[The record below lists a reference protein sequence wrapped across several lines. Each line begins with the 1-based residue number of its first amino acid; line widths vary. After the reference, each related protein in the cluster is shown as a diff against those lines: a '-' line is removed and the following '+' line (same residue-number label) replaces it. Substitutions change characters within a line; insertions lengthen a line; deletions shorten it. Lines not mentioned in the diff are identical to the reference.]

1 MCRES
6 QVANPR
12 IAGNGTTN
20 PKKKISQ
27 KYGQIIPTP
36 RGSILHP
43 SIEPPN
49 ATNMF
54 VQGLGPFRII
64 PCPAIGVAY
73 FPTKVLATCSL
84 AHGRAQHGRSQGLHH
99 GQGESQVL
107 ASRRSSWERG
117 ADGNE
122 ELPVVHQS
130 GLDVAIQKP
139 TSHEELWHHG
149 EQLLNH
155 HRLAELAAAGV
166 PVEGYLV
173 AYDGQILILEALANL
188 MMREEVVMAAV

>member
-1 MCRES
+1 MEVLELGDEVYRES

-20 PKKKISQ
+20 PKIMISQ

-36 RGSILHP
+36 RGSFLHP

-49 ATNMF
+49 ATNIF

-84 AHGRAQHGRSQGLHH
+84 AYGRAQHGESQGLHH
-99 GQGESQVL
+99 GQGEPRESGLGIRFGAV
-107 ASRRSSWERG
+107 SRNWERG
-117 ADGNE
+117 AGT
-122 ELPVVHQS
+122 S
-130 GLDVAIQKP
+130 GE
-139 TSHEELWHHG
+139 S
-149 EQLLNH
+149 
-155 HRLAELAAAGV
+155 
-166 PVEGYLV
+166 
-173 AYDGQILILEALANL
+173 
-188 MMREEVVMAAV
+188 